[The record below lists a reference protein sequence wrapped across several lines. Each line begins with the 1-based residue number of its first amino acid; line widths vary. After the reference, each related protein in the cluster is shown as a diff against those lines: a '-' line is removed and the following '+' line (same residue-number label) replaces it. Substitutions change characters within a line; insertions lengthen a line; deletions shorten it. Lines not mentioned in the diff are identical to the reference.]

1 MASRFQDNAAAFTE
15 AFGVSQAPLVVY
27 LSLIPWEADDREDFI
42 YRTTGKKSG
51 RAATEQARV
60 EILSR

>member
-27 LSLIPWEADDREDFI
+27 LSMIPWESDDRDEFI
-42 YRTTGKKSG
+42 YRTTGKRAG
-51 RAATEQARV
+51 RAATAQPRV
-60 EILSR
+60 EILST